1 MVNKGKMMKK
11 VRVLV
16 CLIFVLSCIVFGA
29 YTVKTQLT
37 QDKNAPVITF
47 ESDEV
52 QVSVKTAAEDM
63 MTGVSA
69 SDQEDGD
76 LTEQIQIVSMSR
88 IMSGGIRTVEYVVFD
103 SANNFDKAERTI
115 VYTDYVSPK
124 IYFTEPLR
132 YTENSFEMGEW
143 PVQATDVLD
152 GDLTSKV
159 RYTVNGM
166 IDPYVPDKYSVTF
179 LVNNSAGDTRSIDIS
194 VEIVDEEGEK
204 ERYYP
209 VLSNYVVYTSVGK
222 NIKTDKYVTGL
233 ENRDTVYEF
242 GSEVIAGI
250 SAANVTIKS
259 NVDYQTP
266 GVYTVEYSY
275 TTRNGVTATTTLY
288 VVVEE

>member
-1 MVNKGKMMKK
+1 MMKK

>member
-1 MVNKGKMMKK
+1 MMKK

-52 QVSVKTAAEDM
+52 QVSVKTATEDM

>member
-1 MVNKGKMMKK
+1 MMKK

-16 CLIFVLSCIVFGA
+16 CLIFVLSCIAFGA

-52 QVSVKTAAEDM
+52 QVSVKTATEDM
-63 MTGVSA
+63 MAGVSA

-76 LTEQIQIVSMSR
+76 LTERIQIVSMSR
-88 IMSGGIRTVEYVVFD
+88 MMTGGKRTVEYVVFD
-103 SANNFDKAERTI
+103 NANNFDKAERTI
-115 VYTDYVSPK
+115 VYTDYESPK

-132 YTENSFEMGEW
+132 YTTEKLEMGEW

-166 IDPYVPDKYSVTF
+166 IDPDVPDKYPVIF
-179 LVNNSAGDTRSIDIS
+179 LVNNSAGDTRSIEVFI
-194 VEIVDEEGEK
+194 EIVDEEGEND
-204 ERYYP
+204 RYYP
-209 VLSNYVVYTSVGK
+209 VLSNYVVYTSIGK
-222 NIKTDKYVTGL
+222 SIQAGKYITGL
-233 ENRDTVYEF
+233 ENRDTIYTF

>member
-52 QVSVKTAAEDM
+52 QVSVKTATEDM